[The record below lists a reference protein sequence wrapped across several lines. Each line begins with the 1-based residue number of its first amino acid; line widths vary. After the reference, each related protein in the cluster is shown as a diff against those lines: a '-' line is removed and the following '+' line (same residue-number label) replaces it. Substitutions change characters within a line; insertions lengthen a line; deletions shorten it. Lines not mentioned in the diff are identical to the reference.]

1 MRLLFSGAAHRL
13 LFQGP
18 GISGTLP
25 EAVDVLVFFVFF
37 VLLIIVVFDFL
48 EVVEIIHAVEIVEII
63 HLDLVV
69 VCPAWAISIG

>member
-1 MRLLFSGAAHRL
+1 M

-25 EAVDVLVFFVFF
+25 EAVDVLVFF